1 MPNGNGVRCGSV
13 EPRYASTEPN
23 GFAFICRLGPTGRP
37 LKNRWAPLGNLVKAD
52 DPQCVT
58 RQPACPDR
66 WALGAPVA
74 QPRRRGGGRR
84 SSPIPSP
91 TRLPPLPL
99 ATTGFPPSPAAPL
112 RLSAGRRQPL
122 PPLQRPPPAAAALPP
137 APPLDAATPP
147 PASACRYRPS
157 LGPFRPLLPHPR
169 PPISATTR
177 PPVPDSRCFIFPYSR
192 RDFFLLRL
200 VPLRPWRSP
209 DVTHREE
216 DRHPPLPFAPIVA
229 SLDCRLPL

>member
-99 ATTGFPPSPAAPL
+99 ATTGFPPSPAGPL

-137 APPLDAATPP
+137 APLWPLPLLPQPP
-147 PASACRYRPS
+147 PAAT
-157 LGPFRPLLPHPR
+157 GPPLALSGRFFPTRGPQLPL
-169 PPISATTR
+169 
-177 PPVPDSRCFIFPYSR
+177 PPVPPSPIPAAVFSRTLVAIF
-192 RDFFLLRL
+192 F
-200 VPLRPWRSP
+200 
-209 DVTHREE
+209 
-216 DRHPPLPFAPIVA
+216 
-229 SLDCRLPL
+229 CCG